1 MRDRE
6 LIAAVIAAVAP
17 VLQSRLYPTAI
28 RQGQQPTT
36 QGTPSTTTY
45 YGQIIPPERRYGF
58 EQFAE
63 IWNPATEQ
71 FDTFQSQQIE
81 TVIQFGASGPQDPS
95 NLTQDTLP
103 DLVRALASAIQ
114 SERCRLALRAAG
126 IGLLRV
132 RDVRIV
138 YALDDK
144 NQHEASPSVDV
155 TLTHRDTYIDTLP
168 AVTAREVVIFRV

>member
-1 MRDRE
+1 MNNRTLIAA
-6 LIAAVIAAVAP
+6 LIAAVSP
-17 VLQSRLYPTAI
+17 VLQGRTQPTAL
-28 RQGQQPTT
+28 RQAYQPTA
-36 QGTPSTTTY
+36 QGTPTAVTY
-45 YGQIIPPERRYGF
+45 LAHVVTERRYGF

-63 IWNPATEQ
+63 VWNPETEQ
-71 FDTFQSQQIE
+71 FDAFQSQQIE
-81 TVIQFGASGPQDPS
+81 TVLQIGASGPQDPAGVG
-95 NLTQDTLP
+95 QPTLP
-103 DLVRALASAIQ
+103 DLVRAFASAVQ

-126 IGLLRV
+126 IGLQRV

-144 NQHEASPSVDV
+144 DQHKASPSVDI

>member
-6 LIAAVIAAVAP
+6 LIAAVIAAASP
-17 VLQSRLYPTAI
+17 VLTARALPSAI
-28 RQGQQPTT
+28 KQAQQPTA
-36 QGTPSTTTY
+36 QGTPIATTY
-45 YGQIIPPERRYGF
+45 FGQVITERRYGF

-63 IWNPATEQ
+63 VWNPLTEQ

-81 TVIQFGASGPQDPS
+81 TVVQFGVSGPQNPAL
-95 NLTQDTLP
+95 LTENSLP

-114 SERCRLALRAAG
+114 SERCRTALRAAG
-126 IGLLRV
+126 VGLQRV
-132 RDVRIV
+132 RDIRIV
-138 YALDDK
+138 YAIDDR

>member
-6 LIAAVIAAVAP
+6 LIAAVIAAAAP
-17 VLQSRLYPTAI
+17 VLVSRSVGAPIKQA
-28 RQGQQPTT
+28 QQPTT
-36 QGTPSTTTY
+36 QGTPTATTY
-45 YGQIIPPERRYGF
+45 FGQIITERRYGF
-58 EQFAE
+58 EQFGQ
-63 IWNPATEQ
+63 IWNSENEQ

-81 TVIQFGASGPQDPS
+81 TVIQFGVSGPQDPS
-95 NLTQDTLP
+95 NLTQNTLP

-114 SERCRLALRAAG
+114 SERSRASLRAAG
-126 IGLLRV
+126 VGLLRV

>member
-1 MRDRE
+1 MKDRE
-6 LIAAVIAAVAP
+6 LIAAVISAATP
-17 VLQSRLYPTAI
+17 VLTARSI
-28 RQGQQPTT
+28 TAPIKQAQQPTA
-36 QGTPSTTTY
+36 QGTPTATTY
-45 YGQIIPPERRYGF
+45 FGQVIAERRYGF

-63 IWNPATEQ
+63 VWNPLTEQ

-81 TVIQFGASGPQDPS
+81 TVIQFGVSGPQDPA
-95 NLTQDTLP
+95 NLTQQTLP

-114 SERCRLALRAAG
+114 SERCRQELRAAG
-126 IGLLRV
+126 VGLQRV

-138 YALDDK
+138 YAVDDR

>member
-1 MRDRE
+1 MNNRALIAA
-6 LIAAVIAAVAP
+6 LIAAVSP
-17 VLQSRLYPTAI
+17 VLQTRAQPTAL
-28 RQGQQPTT
+28 RQGYQPTA
-36 QGTPSTTTY
+36 QGTPTATTY
-45 YGQIIPPERRYGF
+45 VVHVVTERRYGF

-63 IWNPATEQ
+63 IWNEGTEQ

-81 TVIQFGASGPQDPS
+81 TVLQIGVSGPQNPADPA
-95 NLTQDTLP
+95 QPTLP
-103 DLVRALASAIQ
+103 DLVRAFASAVQ

-126 IGLLRV
+126 IGLQRV

-144 NQHEASPSVDV
+144 DQHEASPSVDV

-168 AVTAREVVIFRV
+168 AVNAREVVIFRV